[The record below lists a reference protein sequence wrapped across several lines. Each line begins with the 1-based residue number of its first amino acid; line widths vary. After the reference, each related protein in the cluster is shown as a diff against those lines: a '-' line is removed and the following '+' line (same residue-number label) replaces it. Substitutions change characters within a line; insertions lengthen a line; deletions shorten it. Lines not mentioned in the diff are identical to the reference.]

1 MKWLKLLALIVL
13 IFSIGVAAT
22 FIYLMSPAARSNGE
36 KQDVV
41 IAAGESRADISKRLA
56 KAGIIRSSFGFFLYS
71 KLSRATVLPGTY
83 ELSPSQSA
91 SSIVEAISLGRFK
104 VVKITLIEGWRVSQM
119 AEYLTEEK
127 KLANLPDFAHKAQE
141 FEGYLFPDTYEV
153 KVDVDSDS
161 LIKLLRSNFQAKTDQ
176 LAVIP
181 ETVILASIVE
191 REAKS
196 DSERPQI
203 AQVYLNRQKIG
214 MRLEADPTVQYAKG
228 SWAAIT
234 VADYR
239 SVISPYNTYLNDG
252 LPPTPICSPG
262 LKSIEAVLGPANH
275 DYLYFFHA
283 KGQTF
288 FSKSL
293 AEHRAKVRE
302 SF

>member
-127 KLANLPDFAHKAQE
+127 KLANLPDFAHKAHE
-141 FEGYLFPDTYEV
+141 F
-153 KVDVDSDS
+153 
-161 LIKLLRSNFQAKTDQ
+161 
-176 LAVIP
+176 
-181 ETVILASIVE
+181 
-191 REAKS
+191 
-196 DSERPQI
+196 
-203 AQVYLNRQKIG
+203 
-214 MRLEADPTVQYAKG
+214 
-228 SWAAIT
+228 
-234 VADYR
+234 
-239 SVISPYNTYLNDG
+239 
-252 LPPTPICSPG
+252 
-262 LKSIEAVLGPANH
+262 
-275 DYLYFFHA
+275 
-283 KGQTF
+283 
-288 FSKSL
+288 
-293 AEHRAKVRE
+293 
-302 SF
+302 